1 MMEAMQLDL
10 CDYIT
15 GLPRQSAP
23 EPQVNLL
30 DLLPRRPK
38 AWERM
43 VAHIPAAEVRLLI
56 CLMWTGVVV
65 EQLRQGL
72 RADMLLRSG
81 KIDCCNMP
89 DDCPWPEPCRLVI
102 LTAAQAV
109 RIHNQWC
116 LEITASEQTR
126 FIFRFAD
133 RQYADRARTSRLL
146 AMLEKGQS

>member
-1 MMEAMQLDL
+1 MMEQQLDL
-10 CDYIT
+10 CDYIA

-23 EPQVNLL
+23 EPQVNPL

-38 AWERM
+38 AWERT
-43 VAHIPAAEVRLLI
+43 VAHIPAADVRLHI

-81 KIDCCNMP
+81 KIDRCNMP

-102 LTAAQAV
+102 LTAAQAT
-109 RIHNQWC
+109 RIHNQWY
-116 LEITASEQTR
+116 LEITASERTQFT
-126 FIFRFAD
+126 FRFAD
-133 RQYADRARTSRLL
+133 RQHADRARTSRLL